1 MVLSKARCL
10 GHQMPGFNEARCLG
24 KFQKI
29 LCWKAHC
36 LVSGGVKWVRVSNAW
51 QSKGNKNKFTE
62 ARDLHHPEKSCD

>member
-10 GHQMPGFNEARCLG
+10 ASMRPDAWGNS
-24 KFQKI
+24 KI